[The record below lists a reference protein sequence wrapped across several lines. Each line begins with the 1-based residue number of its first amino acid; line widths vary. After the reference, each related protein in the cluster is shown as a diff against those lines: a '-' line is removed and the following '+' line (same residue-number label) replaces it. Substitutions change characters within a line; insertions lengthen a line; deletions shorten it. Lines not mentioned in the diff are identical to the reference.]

1 MEVKPLVAV
10 TVRFRNEF
18 LIRTSAN
25 CQNHLNLP
33 QKELPGA
40 DGEVLARRFGAR
52 RPPGTAGRR
61 CS

>member
-1 MEVKPLVAV
+1 M
-10 TVRFRNEF
+10 RFRNEF
-18 LIRTSAN
+18 LTRTSAN
-25 CQNHLNLP
+25 CQNHMNLP

-52 RPPGTAGRR
+52 RPPGSAGRQ